1 MEAFIFLYLIL
12 RNYTQIPTTKKEVVM
27 LNTSLGF
34 CAILLLF
41 VLSLNGG
48 RLGWFY
54 VIGLIATLSTICNE
68 VQRNKYV
75 RNLVSL
81 ISLFLFVRIVF
92 QWGPMLSPYKT
103 FLTNGVRSY
112 DPIYELYEYDENYA
126 IDKFYR

>member
-1 MEAFIFLYLIL
+1 MAILLFYLIL
-12 RNYTQIPTTKKEVVM
+12 KNYTLIPNTKKNLVL

-34 CAILLLF
+34 CSILLLF

-54 VIGLIATLSTICNE
+54 LIGLIVTLSTICHGIR
-68 VQRNKYV
+68 RNIIVKI
-75 RNLVSL
+75 LVSL
-81 ISLFLFVRIVF
+81 ISFLLYVRIVF
-92 QWGPMLSPYKT
+92 QWGFMLSPYKT
-103 FLTNGVRSY
+103 FFTNGVRNY